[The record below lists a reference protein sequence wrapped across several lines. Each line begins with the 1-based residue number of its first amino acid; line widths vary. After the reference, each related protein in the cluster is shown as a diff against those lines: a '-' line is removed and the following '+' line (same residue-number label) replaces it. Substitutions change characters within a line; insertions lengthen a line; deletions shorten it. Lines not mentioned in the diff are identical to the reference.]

1 MFSSSHF
8 EQAQKAGPC
17 KTLFEADEAMMAP
30 PTQTPMHTH
39 IRPHAPTLTLR
50 HACARARTHVHANTL
65 TVCTQADADGIGG
78 LLSILAADNSSQAT
92 REPTLPELR
101 VDLMQKAHAMFGGNV
116 DFGFATQ
123 LLEVARSS
131 PCACMPRLAA
141 RRATGAA
148 LALQD
153 KNRDV
158 DAALEAYGRFR
169 DEVCVNVCTRTYTH
183 IHTRMHTRTHAPV
196 LCVQFPTD
204 ANTAYA
210 ADREADAG
218 RWPNPPGEVRRLSAR
233 VRVHVARAHT
243 SCKQVVKDEVRRR
256 CHPRPLLHAARAF
269 VRIYICVLRLD
280 TY

>member
-1 MFSSSHF
+1 MFSSSHV

-78 LLSILAADNSSQAT
+78 LLSILSADNSSQAT

-101 VDLMQKAHAMFGGNV
+101 VDLMQKAHAMFGVNV
-116 DFGFATQ
+116 DFDFATQ

-148 LALQD
+148 LALQENHLAVD
-153 KNRDV
+153 K
-158 DAALEAYGRFR
+158 ALNAFRRFL
-169 DEVCVNVCTRTYTH
+169 DTVCMNVCTRTYTH
-183 IHTRMHTRTHAPV
+183 IHTRMRTRVHAPV
-196 LCVQFPTD
+196 LCVQFQTA
-204 ANTAYA
+204 ANA
-210 ADREADAG
+210 ADVADAEAAG
-218 RWPNPPGEVRRLSAR
+218 GWQNLRGEVRRLSAR

-243 SCKQVVKDEVRRR
+243 ACK
-256 CHPRPLLHAARAF
+256 
-269 VRIYICVLRLD
+269 
-280 TY
+280 